1 MVVSE
6 GGEVALDEVL
16 EVEAVVGSVAGR
28 AARQGGEV
36 VQQAEEVVLGEA
48 VGEVGAVRLGLDTQ
62 LLRGD
67 TQAIRHQ

>member
-1 MVVSE
+1 M
-6 GGEVALDEVL
+6 ALDEVS
-16 EVEAVVGSVAGR
+16 EVAAVVGTVAGR

-36 VQQAEEVVLGEA
+36 VQVEEVVLGEA

>member
-1 MVVSE
+1 M
-6 GGEVALDEVL
+6 ALDEVL
-16 EVEAVVGSVAGR
+16 EVAAVVGTVAGQ

-36 VQQAEEVVLGEA
+36 VQVEEVVLGEA
-48 VGEVGAVRLGLDTQ
+48 VGEVGAVRLGRGTQ

>member
-6 GGEVALDEVL
+6 GGEVALDEVS
-16 EVEAVVGSVAGR
+16 EVAAVVGSVAGR

>member
-1 MVVSE
+1 M
-6 GGEVALDEVL
+6 ALDEVS
-16 EVEAVVGSVAGR
+16 EVAAVVGTVAGR

-36 VQQAEEVVLGEA
+36 VQVEEVVLGEA
-48 VGEVGAVRLGLDTQ
+48 VGEVGAVRLGRDTQ

>member
-1 MVVSE
+1 M
-6 GGEVALDEVL
+6 ALDEVL
-16 EVEAVVGSVAGR
+16 EVAAVVGSVAGR

-36 VQQAEEVVLGEA
+36 VQVEEVVLGEA

>member
-1 MVVSE
+1 MVLDGVSE
-6 GGEVALDEVL
+6 VAA
-16 EVEAVVGSVAGR
+16 AVDSVADR

-36 VQQAEEVVLGEA
+36 VQVEEVVLGEA
-48 VGEVGAVRLGLDTQ
+48 VGEVGAVRLGRGTQ

>member
-1 MVVSE
+1 M
-6 GGEVALDEVL
+6 ALDEVS
-16 EVEAVVGSVAGR
+16 EVAAVVGSVAGR

-36 VQQAEEVVLGEA
+36 VQQVEEVVLGEA
-48 VGEVGAVRLGLDTQ
+48 VGEVAAVRLGRGTQ

>member
-1 MVVSE
+1 M
-6 GGEVALDEVL
+6 ALDEVS
-16 EVEAVVGSVAGR
+16 EVAAVVGSVAGR

-36 VQQAEEVVLGEA
+36 VQVEEVVLGEA
-48 VGEVGAVRLGLDTQ
+48 VGEVAAVRLGRGTQ